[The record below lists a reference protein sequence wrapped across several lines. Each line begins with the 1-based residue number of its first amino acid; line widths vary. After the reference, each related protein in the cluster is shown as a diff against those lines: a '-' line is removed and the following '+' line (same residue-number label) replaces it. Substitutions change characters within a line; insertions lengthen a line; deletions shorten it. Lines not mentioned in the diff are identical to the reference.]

1 MLEKEKFEQ
10 ELNKIQQ
17 EIYDIK
23 LKDWLDIKKLKE
35 LINKRENIKFKL
47 SIWK

>member
-23 LKDWLDIKKLKE
+23 LKD
-35 LINKRENIKFKL
+35 
-47 SIWK
+47 

>member
-1 MLEKEKFEQ
+1 MLEKEKLEQ